1 MRIEVLGAG
10 CKRCERLYENVL
22 LAASDFES
30 SVDIEVK
37 KVNDLDY
44 FTEKSVFI
52 TPGLLIDGETVST
65 GKVLSVEEIKDKIK
79 ESI

>member
-1 MRIEVLGAG
+1 MVKIEVLGTG
-10 CKRCERLYENVL
+10 CKRCEQLYENVL
-22 LAASDFES
+22 SAASDFK

-44 FTEKSVFI
+44 FAEKGVFI
-52 TPGLLIDGETVST
+52 TPGLLINGEAVST
-65 GKVLSVEEIKDKIK
+65 GKVLSVEEIKEKIK